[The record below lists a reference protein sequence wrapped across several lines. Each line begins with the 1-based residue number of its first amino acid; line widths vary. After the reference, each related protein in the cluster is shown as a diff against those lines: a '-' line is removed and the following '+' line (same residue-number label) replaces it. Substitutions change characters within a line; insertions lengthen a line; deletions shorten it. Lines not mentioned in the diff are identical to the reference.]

1 MIKIYAM
8 QYIHMLC
15 LWTYVPF
22 CTVYDTYHIER
33 SIYIYAQTLCA
44 SGQSESKKLRR
55 SFEALSWCHLSHSHV
70 ECCQSCR
77 HQINQGFCNLD
88 SNSDSKHHE
97 IGKLN
102 AAPTKKTH
110 PRHPIFQSYHFALR
124 RREEVDGMALSPLSF
139 LIWTRSFNTI
149 P

>member
-1 MIKIYAM
+1 
-8 QYIHMLC
+8 MLC
-15 LWTYVPF
+15 NTYTCYF
-22 CTVYDTYHIER
+22 YEHMCLCVYDIHIER
-33 SIYIYAQTLCA
+33 FIWIYIYILYIQTLCA
-44 SGQSESKKLRR
+44 SGQSESKKLGR
-55 SFEALSWCHLSHSHV
+55 SFEALSWCFLSHSHV
-70 ECCQSCR
+70 ECCQSCG

-102 AAPTKKTH
+102 VTPTKKTH

-124 RREEVDGMALSPLSF
+124 RREGADGMALSPLPF

-149 P
+149 H